1 MAKLSSRTI
10 VSSEH
15 RHPMRPITEAGL
27 TEREIA
33 RTRNAPKGNTSNR
46 EQLQL
51 MFARTKAT
59 TTQFARCMGVARGT
73 LAQYLR
79 GARPTPAVALA
90 AANFALISLGYPIA
104 ISGERIRE
112 NLGIKPLPWP

>member
-1 MAKLSSRTI
+1 MANFSSRTI
-10 VSSEH
+10 AD
-15 RHPMRPITEAGL
+15 RARIRPISGAGL
-27 TEREIA
+27 TERKIA
-33 RTRNAPKGNTSNR
+33 RAPNARKGNTSNR

-51 MFARTKAT
+51 MFARTRASIT
-59 TTQFARCMGVARGT
+59 IFARCMGVARGT
-73 LAQYLR
+73 LSQYLR

-90 AANFALISLGYPIA
+90 AANYALISLGHPIS

>member
-1 MAKLSSRTI
+1 MANFSSRRI
-10 VSSEH
+10 ARGASK
-15 RHPMRPITEAGL
+15 RPISASGL
-27 TEREIA
+27 TERTIA
-33 RTRNAPKGNTSNR
+33 RAQNARKGNTSNR

-51 MFARTKAT
+51 MFARAGAST
-59 TTQFARCMGVARGT
+59 TIFARCMGVARGT

-90 AANFALISLGYPIA
+90 AANYALVSLGYPIS
-104 ISGERIRE
+104 IPGERIRE

>member
-1 MAKLSSRTI
+1 MTNFSSRTI
-10 VSSEH
+10 GRRTH
-15 RHPMRPITEAGL
+15 QHPMRPISEAGL

-33 RTRNAPKGNTSNR
+33 QTRNAPKGNILNR

-51 MFARTKAT
+51 MFARTRAST
-59 TTQFARCMGVARGT
+59 TVFARCMGVARGT

-90 AANFALISLGYPIA
+90 AANYALISLGYPIE

-112 NLGIKPLPWP
+112 NLGIKPPPWP

>member
-1 MAKLSSRTI
+1 MANFSSRTI
-10 VSSEH
+10 V
-15 RHPMRPITEAGL
+15 RRAPMRPASVAEL
-27 TEREIA
+27 TERRIA
-33 RTRNAPKGNTSNR
+33 RAQNARKGDTSNR

-51 MFARTKAT
+51 MFARAGAT
-59 TTQFARCMGVARGT
+59 TTVFARCMGVARGT

-90 AANFALISLGYPIA
+90 AANYALVSLGYPIS